1 MADVERAP
9 TMKKSSSLLD
19 MQEKV
24 RDLVRQPVGGGR
36 MGSVTDDVE
45 RRPTTD

>member
-24 RDLVRQPVGGGR
+24 RELGRHVGGEEDGV
-36 MGSVTDDVE
+36 GDL
-45 RRPTTD
+45 